1 MWEKLNFP
9 TFVYRDGIN
18 PHMSLLQKSD
28 IIGHTTTKTYTGID
42 LRGVD
47 LSAMLNAGLIG
58 GILAGSVAVLGAFY
72 YYNEKKT
79 AEMQAQLL
87 ARLDAKD
94 VRFEAFV
101 ERVLAATRP
110 AI

>member
-1 MWEKLNFP
+1 
-9 TFVYRDGIN
+9 
-18 PHMSLLQKSD
+18 MSLLQKSD
-28 IIGHTTTKTYTGID
+28 IIRTTNTYIGID
-42 LRGVD
+42 LKGVD

-58 GILAGSVAVLGAFY
+58 GILVGSVAVLGAFY
-72 YYNEKKT
+72 YYNEKKRE
-79 AEMQAQLL
+79 EMQTQLL

-110 AI
+110 AM